1 MLRTWSL
8 RRRVLLASGVALV
21 IALAAGV
28 VGFRMALDR
37 ILTITTAAAA
47 KAQAD
52 QLSAVVAAGEYS
64 AAAAV
69 RALPSQGSL
78 IQLIDASGTVMATS
92 DPSVTAPGT
101 TLRPAV
107 GQTVTTAVPRIGEEI
122 EPFVMVVEGIRD
134 SDGQTYALLVA
145 VPQDTQIRTVDVS
158 TLLLAGL
165 STVLALAVLLLIDRI
180 LHSALR
186 PVSRIRQQVAAIS
199 SAGSTDRVTV
209 PPTDDEVA
217 ALAVTMN
224 EMLDRLSRADAT
236 TRRFVSDA
244 SHELRSPLATIRTTL
259 ETSTSRED
267 ADLLTGETL
276 RLERLVDDLLTLA
289 RADDHGLR
297 LRRDP
302 IDLDDI
308 VDSEARRLRTLGAD
322 LVRGDLVGARVRGDG
337 HRIGQILRNLTDNA
351 LRHTTGGIRLVMER
365 REGAAV
371 IHVDNEG
378 EPVAAEQRE
387 AVFERF
393 ARLDD
398 ARDRGA
404 GGSGLGLAIARTLAE
419 AHGGRLAAGESPDGW
434 CRFSLTLPV
443 PDDPELFSVGS
454 GDAAHDDR

>member
-28 VGFRMALDR
+28 VGFRLALDR
-37 ILTITTAAAA
+37 ILTNTTTAAA

-52 QLSAVVAAGEYS
+52 QLNAVVAAGEYS

-69 RALPSQGSL
+69 RGLPSQGSL

-107 GQTVTTAVPRIGEEI
+107 GQAVTTRVSQIGEET

-224 EMLDRLSRADAT
+224 EMLDRLSRSDAT

-267 ADLLTGETL
+267 AELLTAETV

-297 LRRDP
+297 LRRDA

-308 VDSEARRLRTLGAD
+308 VDSEARRLRALGAD
-322 LVRGDLVGARVRGDG
+322 LVRGDIVGARVSGDG

-365 REGAAV
+365 RAGAAV

-398 ARDRGA
+398 ARDRGT

-443 PDDPELFSVGS
+443 PDDPELFSVVS
-454 GDAAHDDR
+454 GDSAHDDR